1 MATRSPS
8 IRLHEDAPSGGC
20 GEQTPCNARPR
31 VKPGQR
37 GAQAGRRAR
46 SSGWT
51 EIAASSQHGA
61 SGPPSTPGVFAP
73 RLCALP
79 NNDKGRRALA
89 RSVPL
94 AREAPPAAGA
104 VPVRQSP
111 QTSDLTQTHSRFQSN
126 FIFLITQVKLG
137 SLLKPHHIL
146 MRKKGNEII
155 HPSAV
160 RGVTRLPGALRRE
173 SRRTRSTR
181 TMPAHEDT
189 RPPLPR
195 LLSWRADLEREL
207 GAPPPRR
214 RRRWRPGPCGVRLA
228 EPLRGPARPSPRS
241 ARHVDAPCDL
251 APSLSPPSAKSLFVC
266 LGGAA
271 FHQRGS
277 APPLEPAS
285 PPPRGQASGLKA
297 TTAGDREGSCL
308 CSASVSW
315 AQLWCPGPAVGSSWG
330 HCPASLSWP
339 TVVTWA
345 HSGGSLPSPHGP
357 GDGGHRAGADGS
369 ARTEL
374 RCHTG
379 LGTCIFQP
387 GAPRG
392 EQPAPRSPLRPL
404 QGSFRGRP
412 THACAGASGPSAQP
426 GLGAAA
432 LLRGPGPAPSV
443 PPRPGPP
450 PPSEPANSP
459 GT

>member
-37 GAQAGRRAR
+37 GAQAGPRAR

-73 RLCALP
+73 RLCASP

-137 SLLKPHHIL
+137 SLLKPHHVL
-146 MRKKGNEII
+146 RKKGNEII

-160 RGVTRLPGALRRE
+160 RGATRLPGALRRE

-195 LLSWRADLEREL
+195 LLSWRADLEGAL

-214 RRRWRPGPCGVRLA
+214 RRRGRPGPCGVRLA

-241 ARHVDAPCDL
+241 ARHIDAPCDL

-266 LGGAA
+266 LGGGGVSSKG
-271 FHQRGS
+271 QRPSPG
-277 APPLEPAS
+277 AS
-285 PPPRGQASGLKA
+285 LPTTPRSGLRA
-297 TTAGDREGSCL
+297 EG
-308 CSASVSW
+308 
-315 AQLWCPGPAVGSSWG
+315 
-330 HCPASLSWP
+330 H
-339 TVVTWA
+339 
-345 HSGGSLPSPHGP
+345 
-357 GDGGHRAGADGS
+357 HRW
-369 ARTEL
+369 
-374 RCHTG
+374 
-379 LGTCIFQP
+379 
-387 GAPRG
+387 
-392 EQPAPRSPLRPL
+392 
-404 QGSFRGRP
+404 
-412 THACAGASGPSAQP
+412 
-426 GLGAAA
+426 
-432 LLRGPGPAPSV
+432 
-443 PPRPGPP
+443 
-450 PPSEPANSP
+450 
-459 GT
+459 

>member
-37 GAQAGRRAR
+37 GAQAGPRAR

-73 RLCALP
+73 RLCASP

-137 SLLKPHHIL
+137 SLLKPHHVL
-146 MRKKGNEII
+146 RKKGNEII

-173 SRRTRSTR
+173 SRRTRSTQ

-195 LLSWRADLEREL
+195 LLSWRAVLEGAL
-207 GAPPPRR
+207 VAPPPRR
-214 RRRWRPGPCGVRLA
+214 RGRPGPCGVRLA

-241 ARHVDAPCDL
+241 ARQIDAPCDL

-266 LGGAA
+266 WGGRRFIKGAA
-271 FHQRGS
+271 PLPWSQ
-277 APPLEPAS
+277 PPHHPEVR
-285 PPPRGQASGLKA
+285 PPG
-297 TTAGDREGSCL
+297 
-308 CSASVSW
+308 
-315 AQLWCPGPAVGSSWG
+315 
-330 HCPASLSWP
+330 
-339 TVVTWA
+339 
-345 HSGGSLPSPHGP
+345 
-357 GDGGHRAGADGS
+357 
-369 ARTEL
+369 
-374 RCHTG
+374 
-379 LGTCIFQP
+379 
-387 GAPRG
+387 
-392 EQPAPRSPLRPL
+392 
-404 QGSFRGRP
+404 
-412 THACAGASGPSAQP
+412 
-426 GLGAAA
+426 
-432 LLRGPGPAPSV
+432 
-443 PPRPGPP
+443 
-450 PPSEPANSP
+450 
-459 GT
+459 